1 MRSQLYIPLPCNAAR
16 RQMLSIHLGELKCD
30 LSEDDFAKIVAQTEE
45 FSGSDLRHLVRFPR
59 EEGLLTHPAGSSRSN
74 LAAAGSSFQTPT

>member
-59 EEGLLTHPAGSSRSN
+59 EEGLTHRAGSSRSN
-74 LAAAGSSFQTPT
+74 LAAGSAFQTPT